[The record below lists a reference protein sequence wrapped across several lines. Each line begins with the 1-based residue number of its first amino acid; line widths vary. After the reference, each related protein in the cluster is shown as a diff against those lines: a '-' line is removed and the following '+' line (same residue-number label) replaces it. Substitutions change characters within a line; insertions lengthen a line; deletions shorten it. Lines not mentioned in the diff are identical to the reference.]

1 MIKFVHR
8 GSFKNTEAFLERNK
22 KMDIYKTLQ
31 KYGEM
36 GVAALSAHTPKDTGV
51 TADSW
56 SYEIVETS
64 KGFKIYYRNSN
75 LNEGIPIAIIIQYGH
90 GTGTGGYVEGRDYI
104 NPALQPVFTNLAD
117 EAWEEV
123 TK

>member
-31 KYGEM
+31 KYGEQ
-36 GVAALSAHTPKDTGV
+36 GVAALIDHTPKDTGA

-64 KGFKIYYRNSN
+64 KGFKIYYKNSN
-75 LNEGIPIAIIIQYGH
+75 INEGIPIAIIIQYGH

-104 NPALQPVFTNLAD
+104 NPALQPVFANLAD

>member
-31 KYGEM
+31 KYGEQ
-36 GVAALSAHTPKDTGV
+36 GVAALRDHTPKDTGA

-64 KGFKIYYRNSN
+64 KGFKIYYKNSN
-75 LNEGIPIAIIIQYGH
+75 INEGIPIAIIIQYGH

-104 NPALQPVFTNLAD
+104 NPALQPVFANLAD

>member
-1 MIKFVHR
+1 MIKFVHK

-31 KYGEM
+31 KYGEQ
-36 GVAALSAHTPKDTGV
+36 GVAALSANTPKDTGV

-56 SYEIVETS
+56 SYEIVETA